1 MCEQAVKVE
10 KKKKLSTCSLFFL
23 AMKMCFRLQRVT
35 DGVVVTFFF
44 CYELLV
50 LEMFVGGWSAPP
62 PHPAPFFFPSLT
74 WSQEYP
80 SMQRG
85 ISSCL
90 PMSGPDMGHR
100 TIVLRRLCFL
110 NNQGRGKNADS
121 LNERICVCIE
131 IWTFFL
137 MLLDAFVCL
146 TWSLEATT
154 RELDLLVPLF
164 SSIVQSQ
171 QWSVRYRRKHLP
183 LTFGGQRRTTT
194 CCASACRVTTRW
206 THS

>member
-1 MCEQAVKVE
+1 
-10 KKKKLSTCSLFFL
+10 
-23 AMKMCFRLQRVT
+23 
-35 DGVVVTFFF
+35 
-44 CYELLV
+44 
-50 LEMFVGGWSAPP
+50 
-62 PHPAPFFFPSLT
+62 
-74 WSQEYP
+74 
-80 SMQRG
+80 MQRG

-171 QWSVRYRRKHLP
+171 Q
-183 LTFGGQRRTTT
+183 
-194 CCASACRVTTRW
+194 
-206 THS
+206 